1 MRISDWSSDV
11 CSSDL
16 EIAATSNQIA
26 AAMDETATNALD
38 LITALRQA
46 KTEVAEAATIAQAAS
61 LGANAAVDSAGSLAQ
76 HTQAIESMLD
86 FIRGVAGQTNL
97 LALNA
102 AIEAARAGE
111 IGRANDWTP

>member
-1 MRISDWSSDV
+1 MSLLRIRMDGFAARTQTI
-11 CSSDL
+11 CRANH
-16 EIAATSNQIA
+16 EIAAASNQIA

-38 LITALRQA
+38 LITALRQS

-86 FIRGVAGQTNL
+86 FIRGVA
-97 LALNA
+97 
-102 AIEAARAGE
+102 E
-111 IGRANDWTP
+111 IGRAHV